1 MKTKFIAILVTII
14 TFLALPTLAGAET
27 QKARVYC
34 YVTEMYIMPIGFVK
48 APAYVISERRGLAE
62 FENGKVAA
70 FLMRGAGKAT
80 PKGGPM
86 EGFTQYTFNDK
97 STFVVKW
104 QGMHS
109 KGEGQQLPQI
119 SGEGTYVN
127 GTGRFEGIQ
136 GDVTFTGKNVTPYDK
151 EKGLLGDL
159 IVDVVFN
166 YTLPSK

>member
-1 MKTKFIAILVTII
+1 MKTKFIAILATAIV
-14 TFLALPTLAGAET
+14 FLGLPILAGAET

-34 YVTEMYIMPIGFVK
+34 YVTEMYVMPIEFAKV
-48 APAYVISERRGLAE
+48 PANVISERRGLAE
-62 FENGKVAA
+62 FENGEVAA

-104 QGMHS
+104 QGQHT
-109 KGEGQQLPQI
+109 KEEGKQPPKI
-119 SGEGTYVN
+119 SGEGTYVS

-151 EKGLLGDL
+151 EKGMLGDL
-159 IVDVVFN
+159 IVDVIFN